1 MLTVECQGVLSTG
14 SSRADRAGVFCPA
27 TVRGMETRL
36 RALVAQHGVFTRKE
50 ALEAGYHDHAI
61 AGLVRCGA
69 WVRVRRGAYV
79 FGEGWAQL
87 TDNQRYA
94 VLCRAAVRQANT
106 RVILSHTSS
115 AGEYG
120 APLWECDL
128 TTVHLTRPDERA
140 GRAEAGIVQHRGVIV
155 DGDVVHRNGREV
167 MSATRTALE
176 LTLAHDVEHALVE
189 VDYLLH
195 QGFTTLDKLRAR
207 YDSMAHWP
215 CSLTTDLVLRLADGR
230 SESVGET
237 RARFLCWAQH
247 LPAPIPNY
255 PIHDEHGVEIAR
267 VDLAWP
273 ELGVFLEFDGK
284 TKYLEH
290 RREGESVV
298 DCVLREKQRESRICE
313 LTGWRCI
320 RIVWADLY
328 TPADTAMR
336 IRTLF
341 RQPAA

>member
-1 MLTVECQGVLSTG
+1 
-14 SSRADRAGVFCPA
+14 
-27 TVRGMETRL
+27 MEQRL
-36 RALVAQHGVFTRKE
+36 RALVAEHGVFTRME
-50 ALEAGYHDHAI
+50 ATAAGYHDHAI
-61 AGLVRCGA
+61 AAFVRSGA

-79 FGEGWAQL
+79 FGDGWAGL
-87 TDNQRYA
+87 TTNQRYA

-106 RVILSHTSS
+106 RVVMSHTSS
-115 AGEYG
+115 ASEYG

-128 TTVHLTRPDERA
+128 TTAHLTRPDGRA
-140 GRAEAGIVQHRGVIV
+140 GRAEAGIVQHRGVIA
-155 DGDVVHRNGREV
+155 DGDVVDRDGREI

-176 LTLAHDVEHALVE
+176 LTLLLDVEHALVE
-189 VDYLLH
+189 IDYLLH
-195 QGFTTLDKLRAR
+195 QGLTAIEMLRAR
-207 YDSMAHWP
+207 YQSMAHWP
-215 CSLTTDLVLRLADGR
+215 RSLTTDLVLRLADGR

-247 LPAPIPNY
+247 LPAPVPNY
-255 PIHDEHGVEIAR
+255 PIHDERGVEIAR

-273 ELGVFLEFDGK
+273 RLGVFLEFDGK
-284 TKYLEH
+284 AKYQEL

-328 TPADTAMR
+328 HPAETASR
-336 IRTLF
+336 IRSLF